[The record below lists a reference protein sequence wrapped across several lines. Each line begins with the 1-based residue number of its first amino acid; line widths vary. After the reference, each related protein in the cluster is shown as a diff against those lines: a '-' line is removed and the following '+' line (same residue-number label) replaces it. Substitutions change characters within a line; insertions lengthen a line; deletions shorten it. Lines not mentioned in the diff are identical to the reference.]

1 MRYQYDRT
9 HILKNQ
15 EVEIADD
22 LSYVEEPV
30 KNIGYKKN
38 QLRNREIPIVK
49 NVVEEPFTRR
59 GHMGNRRKYEM
70 RISLFVHRY

>member
-1 MRYQYDRT
+1 MRYQSDRT

-30 KNIGYKKN
+30 KNIDYKKN
-38 QLRNREIPIVK
+38 QLRNREIPLVK
-49 NVVEEPFTRR
+49 MLWRNHSQEKAIWEIEDN
-59 GHMGNRRKYEM
+59 MK
-70 RISLFVHRY
+70 